1 LKVAEQK
8 TQLDEQERQISLLR
22 ARIAL
27 LEGGDDEPKH
37 TTNRAGGSSVDDFSI
52 RVSGLS
58 YSLYYPNLAIILL
71 QNAASQLERLINRW
85 AAELT
90 NTSPIPLDQLR
101 EHIFSD
107 VAQGPAHASPN
118 ATPVQVQNLLRHLIS
133 DTVCEG
139 LVNCLVVTS
148 SNEANIQL
156 TRIHEHIFA
165 RDATVASVWRR
176 QTYSAAVENCT
187 PDMMRHVMMDHAPTL
202 LDLVAPQG
210 KSLPD
215 SLMAILN
222 GAYGFSKMLHGSRA
236 SSGGGA
242 DAFYKAFVPEI
253 GSVRHSR
260 RLNTFQRYLYSLAK
274 ILYPRQ
280 IELVKRCVMNERGQ
294 VDRVGA
300 CVFPGL
306 VKVSRSTPAPGQG
319 EPEITQTVVRRAQV
333 ICGCALGFTA

>member
-1 LKVAEQK
+1 MDAVPRQEYEYALSNFRIAHLKVAEQK

-27 LEGGDDEPKH
+27 LEGGDEEPKH

-52 RVSGLS
+52 R
-58 YSLYYPNLAIILL
+58 
-71 QNAASQLERLINRW
+71 NAASQLERLINRW

-90 NTSPIPLDQLR
+90 NTSLVPLDQMR
-101 EHIFSD
+101 EVIFGDLSQ
-107 VAQGPAHASPN
+107 VPAHPPPN
-118 ATPVQVQNLLRHLIS
+118 ATPVQVQNLLRHIMS
-133 DTVCEG
+133 DAICEG
-139 LVNCLVVTS
+139 LVNCLVVTN

-165 RDATVASVWRR
+165 RDTTVASVWRR
-176 QTYSAAVENCT
+176 QTYSAAVESCT
-187 PDMMRHVMMDHAPTL
+187 QEMMHHVLMDHAPGL
-202 LDLVAPQG
+202 LGEIAPGG
-210 KSLPD
+210 KSLPE
-215 SLMAILN
+215 SLTAILN
-222 GAYGFSKMLHGSRA
+222 GAYNFSRMLHGSKA

-253 GSVRHSR
+253 GS
-260 RLNTFQRYLYSLAK
+260 

-280 IELVKRCVMNERGQ
+280 IELVKRCVMNEQGQ

-306 VKVSRSTPAPGQG
+306 VKVSRGTAIPGQG
-319 EPEITQTVVRRAQV
+319 EPETTQTVVRRAQV
-333 ICGCALGFTA
+333 ICGCALGFTH

>member
-1 LKVAEQK
+1 MDAVPRQEYEYALSNFRIAHLKVAEQK

-52 RVSGLS
+52 R
-58 YSLYYPNLAIILL
+58 NT
-71 QNAASQLERLINRW
+71 ASQLERLINRW
-85 AAELT
+85 AAEVT
-90 NTSPIPLDQLR
+90 NTSQMPLDQMR
-101 EHIFSD
+101 ELIFGD
-107 VAQGPAHASPN
+107 LGQGPAQASPN
-118 ATPVQVQNLLRHLIS
+118 ATPVQVQNLLRHLMS
-133 DTVCEG
+133 DTICEG

-165 RDATVASVWRR
+165 RDSTVASVWRR
-176 QTYSAAVENCT
+176 QTYSAAVETCT
-187 PDMMRHVMMDHAPTL
+187 PEMMSHVLLEHAPGL
-202 LDLVAPQG
+202 IGSIAPGG
-210 KSLPD
+210 KTPPD

-222 GAYGFSKMLHGSRA
+222 GAYSFSKMLHGSKA

-253 GSVRHSR
+253 GS
-260 RLNTFQRYLYSLAK
+260 

-306 VKVSRSTPAPGQG
+306 VKVSRGTATPDQG
-319 EPEITQTVVRRAQV
+319 EPETTQTVVRRAQV
-333 ICGCALGFTA
+333 ICGCALGFTH

>member
-1 LKVAEQK
+1 MDTVPRQEYEYALSNFRIAHLKVAEQK

-27 LEGGDDEPKH
+27 LEGGDDEPRH

-52 RVSGLS
+52 R
-58 YSLYYPNLAIILL
+58 
-71 QNAASQLERLINRW
+71 NAASQLERLINRW
-85 AAELT
+85 AAEIT
-90 NTSPIPLDQLR
+90 NTSQTPLDQMR
-101 EHIFSD
+101 ELIFGD
-107 VAQGPAHASPN
+107 LAQAPAHAPPN
-118 ATPVQVQNLLRHLIS
+118 ATPVQVQNLLRHLMS
-133 DTVCEG
+133 DTICEG

-187 PDMMRHVMMDHAPTL
+187 PEMMSHVLMEHAPG
-202 LDLVAPQG
+202 LVESIAPGG
-210 KSLPD
+210 KTLPD

-222 GAYGFSKMLHGSRA
+222 GAYTFSKMLHGSKA

-253 GSVRHSR
+253 GS
-260 RLNTFQRYLYSLAK
+260 

-306 VKVSRSTPAPGQG
+306 VKVSRGTAIPGQG
-319 EPEITQTVVRRAQV
+319 EPETTQTVVRRAQV
-333 ICGCALGFTA
+333 ICGCALGFTQ

>member
-1 LKVAEQK
+1 MDAVPRQEYEYALSNFRIAHLKVAEQK

-37 TTNRAGGSSVDDFSI
+37 TTNRAGGTSVDDFSI
-52 RVSGLS
+52 R
-58 YSLYYPNLAIILL
+58 
-71 QNAASQLERLINRW
+71 NAASQLERLINRW
-85 AAELT
+85 AAEIT
-90 NTSPIPLDQLR
+90 NTSHTPLDQMRTL
-101 EHIFSD
+101 IFND
-107 VAQGPAHASPN
+107 VAQGPTHMPPN
-118 ATPVQVQNLLRHLIS
+118 ATPVQVQNLLRHLMS
-133 DTVCEG
+133 DTICEG
-139 LVNCLVVTS
+139 LINCLVVTS

-187 PDMMRHVMMDHAPTL
+187 PDMMSHVMMEHAPNL
-202 LDLVAPQG
+202 LEAVAPAG

-222 GAYGFSKMLHGSRA
+222 GAYNFSKMLHGSKA
-236 SSGGGA
+236 SSGGGT

-253 GSVRHSR
+253 GS
-260 RLNTFQRYLYSLAK
+260 

-280 IELVKRCVMNERGQ
+280 IELVKRCVMNEQGQ

-306 VKVSRSTPAPGQG
+306 VKVSRGTAIPGQG
-319 EPEITQTVVRRAQV
+319 DPETTQTVVRRAQV
-333 ICGCALGFTA
+333 ICGCALGFTH

>member
-1 LKVAEQK
+1 MDAVPRQEYEYALSNFRIAHMKVAEQK
-8 TQLDEQERQISLLR
+8 TQLEEQERQISLLR

-27 LEGGDDEPKH
+27 LEGGDDDEPKH
-37 TTNRAGGSSVDDFSI
+37 TTNRAGGSTVDDFSI
-52 RVSGLS
+52 R
-58 YSLYYPNLAIILL
+58 
-71 QNAASQLERLINRW
+71 NAASQLERLINRW

-101 EHIFSD
+101 ELIFND
-107 VAQGPAHASPN
+107 VAQGPTHAPPT

-133 DTVCEG
+133 DTICEG
-139 LVNCLVVTS
+139 LVNCLVVTN

-176 QTYSAAVENCT
+176 QTYSASVEACT
-187 PDMMRHVMMDHAPTL
+187 PEMMRNVLMDHAPTL
-202 LDLVAPQG
+202 LDFVAPQA
-210 KSLPD
+210 KTPPQ

-222 GAYGFSKMLHGSRA
+222 GAHSFSRMLHGSRA

-253 GSVRHSR
+253 GS
-260 RLNTFQRYLYSLAK
+260 

-280 IELVKRCVMNERGQ
+280 IELVKRCVMNERGE

-306 VKVSRSTPAPGQG
+306 VKVSRSAVAPAPG
-319 EPEITQTVVRRAQV
+319 EPETTQTVVRRAQV
-333 ICGCALGFTA
+333 ICGCALGFIH

>member
-1 LKVAEQK
+1 MDVVPRQEYEYALSNFRIAHLKVAEQK

-52 RVSGLS
+52 R
-58 YSLYYPNLAIILL
+58 
-71 QNAASQLERLINRW
+71 NAASQLERLINRW
-85 AAELT
+85 AAEIT
-90 NTSPIPLDQLR
+90 NTSQIPLDQMR
-101 EHIFSD
+101 ELIFND
-107 VAQGPAHASPN
+107 LGHGPANTPPDT
-118 ATPVQVQNLLRHLIS
+118 TPVQVQNLLRHLMS
-133 DTVCEG
+133 DTICEG

-165 RDATVASVWRR
+165 RDSTVASVWRR
-176 QTYSAAVENCT
+176 QTYSAAVENY
-187 PDMMRHVMMDHAPTL
+187 
-202 LDLVAPQG
+202 
-210 KSLPD
+210 

-222 GAYGFSKMLHGSRA
+222 GAYNFSKMLHGSKA

-253 GSVRHSR
+253 GS
-260 RLNTFQRYLYSLAK
+260 

-306 VKVSRSTPAPGQG
+306 VKVSRGTPTPGQG
-319 EPEITQTVVRRAQV
+319 EAETTQTVVRRAQV
-333 ICGCALGFTA
+333 ICGCALGFNH

>member
-1 LKVAEQK
+1 MDVVPRQEYEYALSNFRIAHLKVAEQK
-8 TQLDEQERQISLLR
+8 SQLDEQERQISLLR

-27 LEGGDDEPKH
+27 LEGGDDEPRH

-52 RVSGLS
+52 R
-58 YSLYYPNLAIILL
+58 
-71 QNAASQLERLINRW
+71 NAASQLERLINRW
-85 AAELT
+85 AAEIT
-90 NTSPIPLDQLR
+90 NTSQVPLDQMR
-101 EHIFSD
+101 ELIFSD
-107 VAQGPAHASPN
+107 VTQGPAHPPPN
-118 ATPVQVQNLLRHLIS
+118 ATPVQVQNLLRHLMS
-133 DTVCEG
+133 DTICEG

-176 QTYSAAVENCT
+176 QTYSAAVESCT
-187 PDMMRHVMMDHAPTL
+187 PDMMRHVLVEHAPSML
-202 LDLVAPQG
+202 EAIAPG
-210 KSLPD
+210 GNSLPD

-222 GAYGFSKMLHGSRA
+222 GAYNFSKMLHGSKA

-253 GSVRHSR
+253 GS
-260 RLNTFQRYLYSLAK
+260 

-280 IELVKRCVMNERGQ
+280 IELVKRCVMNEQGQ

-306 VKVSRSTPAPGQG
+306 VKVSRGTAIPGQG
-319 EPEITQTVVRRAQV
+319 EPETTQTVVRRAQV
-333 ICGCALGFTA
+333 ICGCALGFTH